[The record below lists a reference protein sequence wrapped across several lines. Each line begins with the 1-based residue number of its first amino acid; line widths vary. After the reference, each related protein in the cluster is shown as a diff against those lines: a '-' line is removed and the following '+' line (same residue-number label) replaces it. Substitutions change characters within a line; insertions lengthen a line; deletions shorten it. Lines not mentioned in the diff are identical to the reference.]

1 VAVGTFI
8 RLLKDFNALTERL
21 RKNPSNN
28 LLSLLVAEKETE
40 IALQRELIWS
50 VERYSELN
58 LSCEHDFFFE
68 ALASN
73 IKGAVISFQ
82 TWIKKMDNAEKASI
96 ILRLNSLKSD
106 YINNL
111 AEITGLETRLNGI
124 LDVETLLKVRSM
136 KLFSC
141 LNSEKP
147 TPISLSLARSSSR
160 ENNLSH
166 INKQNGIP
174 FSSNVNK
181 TEQIVSY
188 FENIYRIPLSDMSC
202 YDNCIERFL
211 GDDILN
217 HPITTSSK
225 LTMEE
230 RNLLDTPLTIEELDA
245 SLEKCNLRSVPG
257 IDGMS
262 NAFIKKYWQYFRIPL
277 FNYPNVCFEKK
288 ILTTNFRSA
297 SIKLIPKKGNC
308 SELKNWRP
316 ISLLSNMY
324 KIISRAIN
332 CRLNTVV
339 NRICSRAQKG
349 FNNQRYTQECLINVL
364 ETIAHCNTNNIQGAL
379 VAVDMAKAFDTLSHG
394 FLREVFK
401 FFNLGPVLIDWLTL
415 LGENRTACLLLDNGT
430 YSRNFRLDR
439 GRAQGDNI
447 SPNTFN
453 FADQILILKIEL
465 DPKINGVWKSFQIPP
480 TMPTNN
486 NPLFM
491 HESRGE
497 TSKNES
503 LADDNTTLMMLE
515 EKSLCTLR
523 EILDNLGKISGLRCN
538 YEKTVIVPIGNTSVV
553 PENLFGFVVDSKV
566 KLLGMEITN
575 KLDNVDDI
583 FIDLGERILNLILF
597 WSRFRLTLAGRI
609 AIVKT
614 LLIPQLNYLGC
625 ILTPSRIVIDNIQ
638 SLLDDF
644 ALDGL
649 RVSKNR
655 YYIPPSEGG
664 MGLIHIGTFLMAQK
678 CSWVK
683 RTFDNTIDNWRLRLR
698 LGSPCS
704 DITLIK
710 SIDFNP
716 SESPVLYELARAFKL
731 FVNCFSKIGN
741 NLLNVPVFM
750 NKSVSRSKCD
760 LRLIDINFFGKKFY
774 NCNMNAIRKL
784 TISDC
789 FVDGNFKSLAEF
801 ANMQLPL
808 TYSLWMQLRSALL
821 LARRTIGDSAL
832 VPVTLTK
839 FLTSFK
845 RGSKK
850 FREVIDR
857 SVYQSNSVLDL
868 TVVNSFEAITK
879 TNPQP
884 ELIVKNFLS
893 SWNLSF
899 LDNNFKE
906 FLFKCRNN
914 ILKTQDRLSHILP
927 GINDKCILC
936 KNIVM
941 GLENRESFNHIF
953 RSCTVTDSVILR
965 INRMCNLSWNINN
978 FDFDSL
984 FWYGNMCGDL
994 DRNTLL
1000 FYDIVRYQIW
1010 CMKLKRFNI

>member
-1 VAVGTFI
+1 VQPAPPPRQYVFHQAPLDGIDAQKVVVGTFI

-28 LLSLLVAEKETE
+28 LLILLAAEKETE
-40 IALQRELIWS
+40 ISMQRELIWS
-50 VERYSELN
+50 VERFSELN
-58 LSCEHDFFFE
+58 LSCEHDSFFE

-82 TWIKKMDNAEKASI
+82 TWVKKVDNAEKASI
-96 ILRLNSLKSD
+96 ISRLNSLKSD
-106 YINNL
+106 YNNNL
-111 AEITGLETRLNGI
+111 AEITELETRLNGI
-124 LDVETLLKVRSM
+124 LDAETLLKVRSM

-147 TPISLSLARSSSR
+147 TPIFLSLARSSSR

-174 FSSNVNK
+174 FSNNINK

-217 HPITTSSK
+217 HPITISSR
-225 LTMEE
+225 LTLDE
-230 RNLLDTPLTIEELDA
+230 RNLLDAPLTIEELDA
-245 SLEKCNLRSVPG
+245 SLEKCNIRSAPG

-277 FNYPNVCFEKK
+277 FNYANACFEKK

-297 SIKLIPKKGNC
+297 SIKLIPKKGDC

-349 FNNQRYTQECLINVL
+349 FNNKRYTQECLINVL
-364 ETIAHCNTNNIQGAL
+364 ETIAHCNTNNIHGAL

-394 FLREVFK
+394 FLREVFR

-486 NPLFM
+486 NPFFM

-515 EKSLCTLR
+515 ENSLCALR
-523 EILDNLGKISGLRCN
+523 VILDDFGKISGLRCN
-538 YEKTVIVPIGNTSVV
+538 YEKTVIVPIGNTTSV

-566 KLLGMEITN
+566 KLLGMEIT
-575 KLDNVDDI
+575 
-583 FIDLGERILNLILF
+583 
-597 WSRFRLTLAGRI
+597 
-609 AIVKT
+609 
-614 LLIPQLNYLGC
+614 
-625 ILTPSRIVIDNIQ
+625 
-638 SLLDDF
+638 
-644 ALDGL
+644 
-649 RVSKNR
+649 
-655 YYIPPSEGG
+655 
-664 MGLIHIGTFLMAQK
+664 MGDKKKG
-678 CSWVK
+678 V
-683 RTFDNTIDNWRLRLR
+683 
-698 LGSPCS
+698 
-704 DITLIK
+704 
-710 SIDFNP
+710 
-716 SESPVLYELARAFKL
+716 FK
-731 FVNCFSKIGN
+731 
-741 NLLNVPVFM
+741 
-750 NKSVSRSKCD
+750 
-760 LRLIDINFFGKKFY
+760 
-774 NCNMNAIRKL
+774 
-784 TISDC
+784 
-789 FVDGNFKSLAEF
+789 
-801 ANMQLPL
+801 
-808 TYSLWMQLRSALL
+808 
-821 LARRTIGDSAL
+821 
-832 VPVTLTK
+832 
-839 FLTSFK
+839 
-845 RGSKK
+845 
-850 FREVIDR
+850 
-857 SVYQSNSVLDL
+857 
-868 TVVNSFEAITK
+868 
-879 TNPQP
+879 
-884 ELIVKNFLS
+884 
-893 SWNLSF
+893 
-899 LDNNFKE
+899 
-906 FLFKCRNN
+906 
-914 ILKTQDRLSHILP
+914 
-927 GINDKCILC
+927 
-936 KNIVM
+936 
-941 GLENRESFNHIF
+941 
-953 RSCTVTDSVILR
+953 
-965 INRMCNLSWNINN
+965 
-978 FDFDSL
+978 
-984 FWYGNMCGDL
+984 
-994 DRNTLL
+994 
-1000 FYDIVRYQIW
+1000 
-1010 CMKLKRFNI
+1010 